1 MPPTFQPK
9 KLKDIL
15 RQLGMGKLTEL
26 VGLQRMQA
34 FADYGERTTE
44 KKMAEVL
51 VRRHESQILCNREIR
66 RVILGALPAP
76 LIGFIHDGEYDAN
89 KTVSNDC
96 RISVSSI
103 QWTRNGEKPKRVL
116 SVFGLDDNF
125 LPPERTEPDSLITV
139 IPNSILYPYQRRV
152 KDRLVRFL
160 SAESR
165 VLLHM
170 PTGSGKT
177 KTSIEGVVDYW
188 RSSAERDGFIVWL
201 AHSQELCEQAFESF
215 EKTWKERGDSPL
227 DMFRLWG
234 HHPID
239 ITESSN
245 GLIVASLQ
253 KIHSMKS
260 TSSNE
265 TFTMISNIKK
275 KCRIVIIDE
284 AHKAIAPTYRSG
296 IEFISTMDQTKLIGL
311 TATPG
316 RGSDE
321 SQTDELVRFFESNK
335 IDITDENQNVVAD
348 PIRFLQ
354 RDGYLAQVKRKAVQ
368 TEVKLNLN
376 DKEREFVTKFFDVP
390 SSVLEKLSKDAKR
403 NAMILTEI
411 LDLYQ
416 REKFMIVF
424 ALSVEH
430 AHLLTE
436 LLLLKAIKARCIDG
450 KTRPCDRSLYLEE
463 YKSGDVRILINYG
476 VLTTGFDAP
485 RTNAVV
491 ITRPTG
497 SLVLYSQMLGRGIR
511 GPKMGGNLECE
522 LVDLED
528 NLSGFPR
535 ESQSFTYFDQA
546 WS

>member
-1 MPPTFQPK
+1 MG
-9 KLKDIL
+9 
-15 RQLGMGKLTEL
+15 QLSDL
-26 VGLQRMQA
+26 VGSGRIEA
-34 FADYGERTTE
+34 FDSYGLAITE
-44 KKMAEVL
+44 TKMTEIL
-51 VRRHESQILCNREIR
+51 LRRHESQLLCDREIR
-66 RVILGALPAP
+66 RVVLDSLPDP
-76 LIGFIHDGEYDAN
+76 FIGYIYDGRYDIN
-89 KTVSNDC
+89 RTVDDNC
-96 RISVSSI
+96 RNSVKRI
-103 QWTRNGEKPKRVL
+103 NWTRNGEKPKRVL

-125 LPPERTEPDSLITV
+125 LPPKLTQPENHIKVFPHST
-139 IPNSILYPYQRRV
+139 LYPYQRRV

-177 KTSIEGVVDYW
+177 RTSIEGVVDYW
-188 RSSAERDGFIVWL
+188 RSSAERDGLIVWL
-201 AHSQELCEQAFESF
+201 AHSQELCEQALESF
-215 EKTWKERGDSPL
+215 EKIWKERGDSSI

-234 HHPID
+234 NRSIN
-239 ITESSN
+239 ITPSSN

-260 TSSNE
+260 TDSNE
-265 TFTMISNIKK
+265 IFTMISNIRK
-275 KCRIVIIDE
+275 KCRMVVIDE

-296 IEFISTMDQTKLIGL
+296 IEFIATMDKTKLIGL

-335 IDITDENQNVVAD
+335 IDITDENEQVVAD

-354 RDGYLAQVKRKAVQ
+354 RDGYLARVKRKAVQ

-376 DKEREFVTKFFDVP
+376 EKELEFVTNFFDVP
-390 SSVLEKLSKDAKR
+390 SSVLEKLSKDARR
-403 NAMILTEI
+403 NALILSEI
-411 LDLYQ
+411 LDLY
-416 REKFMIVF
+416 RRGKFVIVF

-450 KTRPCDRSLYLEE
+450 GTRPYDRSLYLEE
-463 YKSGDVRILINYG
+463 YKSGDVRILVNYG

-511 GPKMGGNLECE
+511 GPKMGGNQECE

-535 ESQSFTYFDQA
+535 ESQAFTYFDHS